1 MAVNSMTGFARTTGQ
16 YTAGQ
21 ERSQEAAQH
30 NTQANTQ
37 NNTPATTKHNAN
49 QTTWS
54 IELRSVNGKGLDI
67 KLRMPNTLEVIE
79 QKIKKQLSSKINR
92 GNVSVNILLK
102 NQETKGTLEL
112 NQDAFQDIL
121 TAAKKA
127 ADISKLPMP
136 SLDALLNM
144 RGVLKEQEAQ
154 EDETITKQLHNNIL
168 QSLEEVLGA
177 FLIAREEEGAKL
189 QTIITT
195 RLNQIHELTEQ
206 VTKIAQNQPDE
217 LKQKIKQNVALLTQ
231 TSQELDEDRLHQE
244 AMMIA
249 VKADIS
255 EELDR
260 LKAHVEQAHDL
271 LSRDEPIGR
280 RLDFLCQEFN
290 REANTLCSKSHSK
303 ELTYIGLEL
312 KTLIDQLREQVQ
324 NIE

>member
-1 MAVNSMTGFARTTGQ
+1 MELGDRMAVNSMTGFARTNGQ
-16 YTAGQ
+16 YTV
-21 ERSQEAAQH
+21 E
-30 NTQANTQ
+30 
-37 NNTPATTKHNAN
+37 PTTLQDDTLTVAKDIAN

-67 KLRMPNTLEVIE
+67 KVRMPNTLEAIE

-92 GNVSVNILLK
+92 GNVSVNILVK

-112 NQDAFQDIL
+112 NQVAFQDIL
-121 TAAKKA
+121 KAAKTA
-127 ADISKLPMP
+127 SELSKLPMP

-168 QSLEEVLGA
+168 LSLDEVLDA
-177 FLIAREEEGAKL
+177 FLIARGEEGAKL

-195 RLNQIHELTEQ
+195 RLNQIHELTER
-206 VTKIAQNQPDE
+206 VTKIAQDQPDQ
-217 LKQKIKQNVALLTQ
+217 LKQKIKENIALLNQ
-231 TSQELDEDRLHQE
+231 TSQEFDQDRLHQE
-244 AMMIA
+244 AMIIA

-271 LSRDEPIGR
+271 LGRDEPIGR

-312 KTLIDQLREQVQ
+312 KTIIDQLREQVQ

>member
-1 MAVNSMTGFARTTGQ
+1 MELGDRMAVNSMTGFARTNGQ
-16 YTAGQ
+16 YTV
-21 ERSQEAAQH
+21 E
-30 NTQANTQ
+30 
-37 NNTPATTKHNAN
+37 PTTLQDDTLTVAKDIAN

-67 KLRMPNTLEVIE
+67 KVRMPNTLEAIE

-92 GNVSVNILLK
+92 GNVSVNILVK

-112 NQDAFQDIL
+112 NQVAFQDIL
-121 TAAKKA
+121 KAAKTA
-127 ADISKLPMP
+127 SELSKLPMP

-168 QSLEEVLGA
+168 LSLDEVLDA
-177 FLIAREEEGAKL
+177 FLIARGEEGAKL
-189 QTIITT
+189 QSIITT
-195 RLNQIHELTEQ
+195 RLNQIDELTER
-206 VTKIAQNQPDE
+206 VTKIAQDQPDQ
-217 LKQKIKQNVALLTQ
+217 LKQKIKENIALLTQ
-231 TSQELDEDRLHQE
+231 TSQEFDQDRLHQE
-244 AMMIA
+244 AMIIA

-271 LSRDEPIGR
+271 LGRDEPIGR

-312 KTLIDQLREQVQ
+312 KTIIDQLREQVQ